1 MTSPIPYPRISTT
14 HTLHLPIRQCLYP
27 DPTQRSKTR
36 MMANE
41 RHRNTL
47 LLASLKNSHSFR
59 DLVLVSVNLNGNK
72 LRVGSYHSQPPS
84 IPTGSEGTN
93 RSGSEKGSSRH
104 SSGKVTKHCSRELSE
119 IISRNVETN
128 CGRNHQFVLQS
139 NWEPEKQFLIDS
151 PMNPSPVY
159 RTPIKQRHRTCQSRY
174 SLMGLFGSAP
184 PAREIGALE
193 NSS

>member
-36 MMANE
+36 MMTNE

-47 LLASLKNSHSFR
+47 LLASL
-59 DLVLVSVNLNGNK
+59 
-72 LRVGSYHSQPPS
+72 

-139 NWEPEKQFLIDS
+139 HWEPDRQFLIDS

>member
-36 MMANE
+36 MMTNE

-119 IISRNVETN
+119 IISETWKPIAGATTN
-128 CGRNHQFVLQS
+128 SFSNQIGSPKIPYRLSDEPLSCLSYAHQ
-139 NWEPEKQFLIDS
+139 
-151 PMNPSPVY
+151 
-159 RTPIKQRHRTCQSRY
+159 T
-174 SLMGLFGSAP
+174 A
-184 PAREIGALE
+184 A
-193 NSS
+193 